1 MPQRTC
7 NSLAFAAFMP
17 PENFA
22 LRPLVA
28 FASGW
33 PEDSSPLVWMRN
45 ARQTARMILLIQI
58 RKLGAFECVPQAQD
72 ATRWFRSAVI
82 SQAPGAGASVQP
94 DLTISL
100 LLLLML
106 FLLPAAAL
114 LAGCC
119 LCYWPCLSWSLCDH
133 GIIGDWCLAAI
144 GWTSVSECLLP

>member
-1 MPQRTC
+1 
-7 NSLAFAAFMP
+7 MP

-100 LLLLML
+100 VVADAVPLARCCSSCWLLPLLLAVPVVVVM
-106 FLLPAAAL
+106 
-114 LAGCC
+114 
-119 LCYWPCLSWSLCDH
+119 
-133 GIIGDWCLAAI
+133 
-144 GWTSVSECLLP
+144 